1 VVAGVVYDADAAP
14 LMLAL
19 FFCHWYVSGAVPLA
33 VTLNVAV
40 WPAATVL
47 LAGCDVIAGATGL
60 DVFQQSRIGDAVA
73 AAPEWLNP
81 YMSSIV
87 RSTVK

>member
-1 VVAGVVYDADAAP
+1 
-14 LMLAL
+14 M
-19 FFCHWYVSGAVPLA
+19 PLA

-47 LAGCDVIAGATGL
+47 FAGCDVIAGATGL
-60 DVFQQSRIGDAVA
+60 EVFQQSRIGSAA
-73 AAPEWLNP
+73 PAAPEWLNP
-81 YMSSIV
+81 YMSSMV